1 MTTHLLLAVQN
12 ESPHWRAAFPTEL
25 LLENPAVPQWL
36 ERDGQAHWHQ
46 PIPIHALDDLCEVLP
61 CLSLYGDE
69 PWGYQCALE
78 YETADGQAAR
88 SHLAPIGHF
97 DRVKSNDDGAAVRAD
112 VDIWRINAPLKRAVL
127 HWRVQCSTPV
137 AERPALLS
145 VSLRTA
151 GEPPIPVPTQDRR
164 AHDVPMRSQM
174 QLRSDI
180 ANRVCSPT
188 SVSMLLDYYEKSA
201 DVYDIIDE
209 AQHRPSGLYGVW
221 PANVYAASRRGLMG
235 YLLHVPRWEVAKELL
250 DAGLP
255 LVASVRYAE
264 GELRDGAVR
273 KTDGHLL
280 VVRGYDGDR
289 ALVNDPAAACDSE
302 VARSY
307 DLRELCAVWLA
318 RSAVSYVLFT
328 P

>member
-1 MTTHLLLAVQN
+1 MQHAA
-12 ESPHWRAAFPTEL
+12 PHWRTACPSEL
-25 LLENPAVPQWL
+25 LLGDPTQPQWL
-36 ERDGQAHWHQ
+36 DENGPAHWHQ
-46 PIPIHALDDLCEVLP
+46 PIPNDALRDLREVLP
-61 CLSLYGDE
+61 SLSLHGDI

-78 YETADGQAAR
+78 YETVDGYTAQ
-88 SHLAPIGHF
+88 SYLAPIGEF
-97 DRVKSNDDGAAVRAD
+97 DGEGRGDDGRAAVRAD
-112 VDIWRINAPLKRAVL
+112 VDIWRIDVPLKRAIL
-127 HWRVQCSTPV
+127 HWRVQCATPI
-137 AERPALLS
+137 ADLPALLS

-151 GEPPIPVPTQDRR
+151 GRPPIPTSAQGRLAHEVP
-164 AHDVPMRSQM
+164 VRSQM

-188 SVSMLLDYYEKSA
+188 SVSMLLDYYGKSA

-209 AQHRPSGLYGVW
+209 ARHGPSGLYGVW
-221 PANVYAASRRGLMG
+221 PANVHAAARRGLMG
-235 YLLHVPRWEVAKELL
+235 YLLHVPRWEVAKGLL

-255 LVASVRYAE
+255 LIASVRYAE

-280 VVRGYDGDR
+280 VVRGYAGDR
-289 ALVNDPAAACDSE
+289 ALVNDPAAARDSE
-302 VARSY
+302 VSRSY
-307 DLRELCAVWLA
+307 DLRELCAVWLE